1 MRFNYSPLNA
11 VAIAIAVGLATWTLS
26 PMFSGPGFL
35 TWVPALLGISAVIG
49 AAGALI
55 RFPRLVTLLVQILGM
70 AGLLLWIGFRQA
82 PSPETADAPFYEPLV
97 LLGGVGTAVVRE
109 SSTPLP
115 SNAGLHWLLLCII
128 ALVVVATELLV
139 NALEQPAWSLA
150 PLGVVYGVGAVTLPN
165 ELHWTAFAA
174 ISLGYGLI
182 LLSSIHLVGTGTNRL
197 PYQATRF
204 VVVFLTLAVAA
215 TVAPVLTPL
224 VPLGDK
230 QPWLQAGG
238 NDPIQLSDPSV
249 ALSENLRR
257 PGEQVVLRYSTD
269 SDTPVYLRTVAL
281 ELLTVDGAKLTALTL
296 ASNGLEGADTSP
308 GRTVET
314 KVQMLLPS
322 EYLPV
327 PYAVDTFRAG
337 GDWAYDAD
345 TMSII
350 ATGDNRTEQTAG
362 LEYTATSTVPDPD
375 RETLA
380 AAEAGTPS
388 GEDTLSVPEGLD
400 AGVAALTDSITAQ
413 ATTAGEKAL
422 AIQSYLRSEKFEYSL
437 DAPITP
443 GLDVIS
449 NFLLNDNSGYCI
461 HFAAGMIAMARLEG
475 IPARMAIGYTPGER
489 DGDDWI
495 VTTHNMH
502 SWPELY
508 FEGLGWVPF
517 EPTKSVA
524 SPPGYTDPD
533 TGGNPN
539 APSATPSASA
549 APSAPPSA
557 SAAPSAEPSTPPEA
571 TDETSTGVSPLVWL
585 SLLAVLILLVLPVLI
600 RMVAAAWRLRSG
612 QESAAA
618 AEGAWREVR
627 ATFIDVGL
635 EWSDASPLLAAEEL
649 TTAEGPSALSESTST
664 QLVTLASTV
673 ERSRYARDGA
683 DTSAM
688 TGQVRDIRRSLLASR
703 SRGQRVRTLLLPRS
717 LKPSHKVG

>member
-1 MRFNYSPLNA
+1 M
-11 VAIAIAVGLATWTLS
+11 
-26 PMFSGPGFL
+26 
-35 TWVPALLGISAVIG
+35 
-49 AAGALI
+49 
-55 RFPRLVTLLVQILGM
+55 
-70 AGLLLWIGFRQA
+70 
-82 PSPETADAPFYEPLV
+82 
-97 LLGGVGTAVVRE
+97 
-109 SSTPLP
+109 
-115 SNAGLHWLLLCII
+115 
-128 ALVVVATELLV
+128 
-139 NALEQPAWSLA
+139 
-150 PLGVVYGVGAVTLPN
+150 GAVTLLN
-165 ELHWTAFAA
+165 ELQWTAFAA
-174 ISLGYGLI
+174 IALGYGLI
-182 LLSSIHLVGTGTNRL
+182 LLSSIHLVGTGTNRFS
-197 PYQATRF
+197 YQATRF
-204 VVVFLTLAVAA
+204 VVVFLTLGVAA

-257 PGEQVVLRYSTD
+257 PDEQVVLRYSTD
-269 SDTPVYLRTVAL
+269 SEKPVYLRTVAL
-281 ELLTVDGAKLTALTL
+281 ELLSVDGAKLTALTL
-296 ASNGLEGADTSP
+296 ASNGLEDADTSP
-308 GRTVET
+308 GRKVET

-327 PYAVDTFRAG
+327 PFAVDKFRAG
-337 GDWAYDAD
+337 GNWAYDAD

-350 ATGDNRTEQTAG
+350 ATGDNRTEQTVG

-380 AAEAGTPS
+380 AAEAGTPTS
-388 GEDTLSVPEGLD
+388 EDTLTVPEGLD
-400 AGVAALTDSITAQ
+400 PGVAALTDSVTAQ

-422 AIQSYLRSEKFEYSL
+422 AIQSYLRSDKFEYSL
-437 DAPITP
+437 DAPTTP

-495 VTTHNMH
+495 VTTRNMH

-533 TGGNPN
+533 TGGNPS
-539 APSATPSASA
+539 APSATPSESA
-549 APSAPPSA
+549 VPSAPPSA
-557 SAAPSAEPSTPPEA
+557 SAAPSVEPSTPPEA
-571 TDETSTGVSPLVWL
+571 TDATSSGVNPLVWL
-585 SLLAVLILLVLPVLI
+585 SLLAVLILLGVPFLI
-600 RMVAAAWRLRSG
+600 RTVTSAWRLRSG
-612 QESAAA
+612 QDPAAA

-627 ATFIDVGL
+627 ATFLDAGL

-649 TTAEGPSALSESTST
+649 TTGEGLAVLGESTSA
-664 QLVTLASTV
+664 QLFTLAGTV
-673 ERSRYARDGA
+673 ERARYARDGA
-683 DTSAM
+683 DTSAL

-703 SRGQRVRTLLLPRS
+703 GRGQRARALLFPRS
-717 LKPSHKVG
+717 LKPSAKVG

>member
-1 MRFNYSPLNA
+1 MRFNHSPLNA

-26 PMFSGPGFL
+26 PMFAGTGFL
-35 TWVPALLGISAVIG
+35 TWVPALLGISALTG
-49 AAGALI
+49 ATGSLL
-55 RFPRLVTLLVQILGM
+55 RFPRLVTLLVQVLGM
-70 AGLLLWIGFRQA
+70 SGLLLWLGLRQA
-82 PSPETADAPFYEPLV
+82 PAPTGASAPFYEPLI

-109 SSTPLP
+109 NSTPLP
-115 SNAGLHWLLLCII
+115 DNPGLHWLLLCMI

-150 PLGVVYGVGAVTLPN
+150 PLGVIYGVGAVTLPN

-174 ISLGYGLI
+174 VALGYGLI
-182 LLSSIHLVGTGTNRL
+182 LLSSIHLVGTGAHGFR
-197 PYQATRF
+197 YQATRF
-204 VVVFLTLAVAA
+204 VVVFLTLGLAA

-224 VPLGDK
+224 IPLGDK

-269 SDTPVYLRTVAL
+269 SDKPVYLRTVAL
-281 ELLTVDGAKLTALTL
+281 ELLSADGAKLTALSL
-296 ASNGLEGADTSP
+296 ASNGLEDADTSP

-327 PYAVDTFRAG
+327 PYAVDKFRAG

-350 ATGDNRTEQTAG
+350 ATGENRTEQTAG

-380 AAEAGTPS
+380 AAEAGTLP
-388 GEDTLSVPEGLD
+388 GKDTLTVPDGLD
-400 AGVAALTDSITAQ
+400 PGVAALTNSVTAQ

-422 AIQSYLRSEKFEYSL
+422 AIQSYLRSEEFEYSL
-437 DAPITP
+437 DAPTTP

-489 DGDDWI
+489 DGDDWV

-508 FEGLGWVPF
+508 FESLGWVPF

-533 TGGNPN
+533 TTGNPGE
-539 APSATPSASA
+539 PSATPSESA
-549 APSAPPSA
+549 VPSAPPSA
-557 SAAPSAEPSTPPEA
+557 TSAPSAEPSTPPEA
-571 TDETSTGVSPLVWL
+571 VDEPSTGISPLVWL
-585 SLLAVLILLVLPVLI
+585 SLLAALVLLALPFLI
-600 RMVAAAWRLRSG
+600 RFAVAAWRLRSG
-612 QESAAA
+612 QEPAAA

-627 ATFIDVGL
+627 ATFIDAGL
-635 EWSDASPLLAAEEL
+635 GWSDASPLLAAGEL
-649 TTAEGPSALSESTST
+649 TAQGGPDALGESTST
-664 QLVTLASTV
+664 QLLTLAGTV

-683 DTSAM
+683 DTSAL
-688 TGQVRDIRRSLLASR
+688 TDQVGDIRRSLLASR
-703 SRGQRVRTLLLPRS
+703 SRGHRIRALLLPQS
-717 LKPSHKVG
+717 LLLSSKTV